1 MRTQSEKGGDG
12 PSIGVHIPT
21 PYRWDWSSPTCHYG
35 SRFRRKYG
43 SLVERNKMSFF
54 YLFPIIFP
62 YNCFKFDFQLDDINQ
77 LFLPH
82 MRNKLLWYYQDV
94 EEIEHQPV
102 PEGTK
107 TKQVKPPPPI
117 ITLKKKL
124 FLSDGWDVRFTGV
137 CIYMF
142 RINVSKQLPE
152 EGFHKDL

>member
-1 MRTQSEKGGDG
+1 MR
-12 PSIGVHIPT
+12 
-21 PYRWDWSSPTCHYG
+21 PYYSYIIL
-35 SRFRRKYG
+35 
-43 SLVERNKMSFF
+43 SL
-54 YLFPIIFP
+54 
-62 YNCFKFDFQLDDINQ
+62 QLDDINQ

-94 EEIEHQPV
+94 EEIEHRPL

-107 TKQVKPPPPI
+107 KGQGKPPPPI

>member
-1 MRTQSEKGGDG
+1 MIVS
-12 PSIGVHIPT
+12 
-21 PYRWDWSSPTCHYG
+21 CH
-35 SRFRRKYG
+35 S
-43 SLVERNKMSFF
+43 
-54 YLFPIIFP
+54 
-62 YNCFKFDFQLDDINQ
+62 QLDDINQ

-94 EEIEHQPV
+94 EEVIEPKPP

-107 TKQVKPPPPI
+107 PRQQGLAKQPPPQK
-117 ITLKKKL
+117 TFKKKL
-124 FLSDGWDVRFTGV
+124 FLSDGWDVRFTGI